1 FMGRVK
7 EALNTVKG
15 GFAYLLML
23 EDKIIAALDPNGFR
37 PLSVGKM
44 KNGAWV
50 ISSETCAFE
59 VIGAE
64 WVRDVK
70 PGEIVVI
77 DDNGIHYDSYTTDT
91 QLAIC
96 SMEYI

>member
-1 FMGRVK
+1 MAHLIRRSHHPEFMGRVK

-70 PGEIVVI
+70 PG
-77 DDNGIHYDSYTTDT
+77 
-91 QLAIC
+91 
-96 SMEYI
+96 